1 MYCIVGSV
9 VSQRETWGVEGIT
22 LCVVLCYRFSGLT
35 ERDLGVEGI
44 TLCVLCYR
52 FSGLTERDLWG
63 RRYHPLCIV
72 L

>member
-1 MYCIVGSV
+1 MYCVIGSV
-9 VSQRETWGVEGIT
+9 VSQRETWGVEGII
-22 LCVVLCYRFSGLT
+22 LCVLCYRFSGLT

-52 FSGLTERDLWG
+52 FSGLTERDLGG

>member
-1 MYCIVGSV
+1 MYCVIGLTK
-9 VSQRETWGVEGIT
+9 RDLGVEGIT
-22 LCVVLCYRFSGLT
+22 LCVLCYRFSGLT

-52 FSGLTERDLWG
+52 FSGLTERDLGG
-63 RRYHPLCIV
+63 RRYHPLCVV